1 MIQRKGKSSIKL
13 IVAIV
18 IIVALVTA
26 GVIYLRKFLSNESIK
41 DLQYDM
47 LLVKTKTETV
57 KSKNVLNKD
66 ENPLIGYQLT
76 SLPENINIDEFKTK
90 NVIGEDEYEKYYLL
104 DSECLEKMDL
114 KELVNKYPGYFI
126 VCYDDYEVIY
136 SKGYENKNKMW
147 CYKISD
153 LEKKPENKK
162 LESSIPASTEEQTN
176 NEETTENSEQTENAE
191 NSENTEGN

>member
-162 LESSIPASTEEQTN
+162 LESGIPASTEEQTN

>member
-18 IIVALVTA
+18 IIVALITA

-176 NEETTENSEQTENAE
+176 NEETTENSEQTENTE

>member
-176 NEETTENSEQTENAE
+176 NEETTENSEQTENTE

>member
-76 SLPENINIDEFKTK
+76 SLPENINIDEFKAK